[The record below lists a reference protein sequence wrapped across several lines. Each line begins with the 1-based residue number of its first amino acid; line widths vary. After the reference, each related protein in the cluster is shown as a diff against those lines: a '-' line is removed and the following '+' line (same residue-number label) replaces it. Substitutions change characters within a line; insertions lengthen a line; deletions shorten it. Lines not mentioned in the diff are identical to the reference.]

1 MCDKV
6 FALFAHAILNSSEER
21 ACLHLNV
28 CATERNRIKMSKYLF
43 VFGDLR
49 SIPLN
54 VATGDNYGGWIITI
68 FLSNLLFSKILLFY
82 TDDLR
87 VS

>member
-1 MCDKV
+1 
-6 FALFAHAILNSSEER
+6 LFAHGILNSSEEI

-28 CATERNRIKMSKYLF
+28 LATELDGINMSKYLF

-49 SIPLN
+49 SVPLN
-54 VATGDNYGGWIITI
+54 AATGHNYGGWKITI
-68 FLSNLLFSKILLFY
+68 FLSPLMFSKILLFY
-82 TDDLR
+82 TDWLR